1 MNLLTEEIKKTIPKL
16 YSQEEK
22 GDEAVACVKFFTPWS
37 NWTWYATEFDGEDT
51 FFGLVIGLETELGYF
66 SLKELLEV
74 TVPCGLSIER
84 DLYFTPKPL
93 GELRNLHI
101 N

>member
-51 FFGLVIGLETELGYF
+51 FFGLVIGLETEFGYF
-66 SLKELLEV
+66 SLRELSEV
-74 TVPCGLSIER
+74 TGPCGLGIER

-93 GELRNLHI
+93 SELKNLHS
-101 N
+101 